1 MRILQLFIY
10 SLSLIPNRG
19 FISMDYLPDGLY
31 REQWNNKQRNNTI
44 RNKNLWVKKKFKPR
58 SFHETLEKD
67 KKGTGYK
74 YPKKK

>member
-19 FISMDYLPDGLY
+19 FISMDYLPDGLS
-31 REQWNNKQRNNTI
+31 REQWNIKQRNNTI
-44 RNKNLWVKKKFKPR
+44 RNKNLWVDKFKPR
-58 SFHETLEKD
+58 SFQETLDKD
-67 KKGTGYK
+67 KKEIGYK